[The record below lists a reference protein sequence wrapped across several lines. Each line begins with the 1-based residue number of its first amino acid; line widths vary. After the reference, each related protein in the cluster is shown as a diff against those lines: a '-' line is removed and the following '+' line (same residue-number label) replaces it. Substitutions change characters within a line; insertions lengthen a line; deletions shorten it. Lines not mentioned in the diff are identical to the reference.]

1 MAPLDRLVLRYPLR
15 SLPKPVYGWMT
26 DRTGVRAF
34 LTSRL
39 AVFAA
44 SLDELAL
51 SPALSSAFVAALAG
65 VLRAAQAPA
74 A

>member
-1 MAPLDRLVLRYPLR
+1 
-15 SLPKPVYGWMT
+15 MT

>member
-1 MAPLDRLVLRYPLR
+1 
-15 SLPKPVYGWMT
+15 MT

-44 SLDELAL
+44 SLGELAL
-51 SPALSSAFVAALAG
+51 SPA
-65 VLRAAQAPA
+65 
-74 A
+74 